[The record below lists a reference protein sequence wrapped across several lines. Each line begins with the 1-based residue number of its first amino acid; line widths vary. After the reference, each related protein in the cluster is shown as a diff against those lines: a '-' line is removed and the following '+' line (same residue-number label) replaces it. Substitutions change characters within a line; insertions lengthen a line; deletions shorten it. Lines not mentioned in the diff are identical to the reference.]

1 MFCKRK
7 WRIGRWIFSGMF
19 IWTQD
24 VQVVLNIV
32 LFKPWIV
39 KILRNLGDKT
49 LIWTREEER
58 MLSKASRLNTYKA
71 MISLSI
77 IKLII
82 NALH

>member
-1 MFCKRK
+1 
-7 WRIGRWIFSGMF
+7 MF

-24 VQVVLNIV
+24 VQVVLNTV
-32 LFKPWIV
+32 LFKPWISR
-39 KILRNLGDKT
+39 ILRNLDDKT

-58 MLSKASRLNTYKA
+58 MLSKASRLNKYKA

-77 IKLII
+77 IILII